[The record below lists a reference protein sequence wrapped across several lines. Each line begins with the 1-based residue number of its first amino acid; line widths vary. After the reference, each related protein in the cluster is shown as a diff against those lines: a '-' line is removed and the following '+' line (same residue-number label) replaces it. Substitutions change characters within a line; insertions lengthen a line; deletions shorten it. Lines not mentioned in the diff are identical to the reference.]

1 MSPSDVPEDGDYIIG
16 RVIEVKDFGATL
28 DLLEYPDQKAFVHIS
43 EVASGWVKYIRD
55 FIREGQMV
63 VAKVTKVKKGSKIID
78 ASVRQVSGHR
88 KKEKIREWKNEQR
101 ASKLL
106 ELVANNIKV
115 DYDNFRKEVRNN
127 LINNY
132 GNLYSAFEESVINGD
147 DFKKS
152 WKGPWVSEFIKV
164 GIENVTP
171 PYVTIGGMLNLTSEK
186 EDGVEGIKNSLMSP
200 EAIHEDSKLTI
211 TSDGAP
217 NYRILVKAPNYKQA
231 EEELKSAVDL
241 VLNILKKEGGIGSF
255 ERV

>member
-1 MSPSDVPEDGDYIIG
+1 VSPLDVPEDGDYIIG
-16 RVIEVKDFGATL
+16 RVTEVKDFGATL
-28 DLLEYPDQKAFVHIS
+28 ELLEYTDQKAFVHIS

-106 ELVANNIKV
+106 ELVANNIKM
-115 DYDNFRKEVRNN
+115 DYDKLREDVRNDLVN
-127 LINNY
+127 SY
-132 GNLYSAFEESVINGD
+132 GSLYVAFEESVINGD

-152 WKGPWVSEFIKV
+152 WKGSWVPEFIKV

-171 PYVTIGGMLNLTSEK
+171 PYVTIGGMLSLVSEK
-186 EDGVEGIKNSLMSP
+186 EDGVEGIKASLMGP

-241 VLNILKKEGGIGSF
+241 VLKVFKKEGGVGSF
-255 ERV
+255 ERA

>member
-1 MSPSDVPEDGDYIIG
+1 MSPSDIPEDGDYIIG

-28 DLLEYPDQKAFVHIS
+28 DLLEYTDQKAFVHIS

-106 ELVANNIKV
+106 ELVANNIKA
-115 DYDNFRKEVRNN
+115 DYDNFRKEVRDD

-171 PYVTIGGMLNLTSEK
+171 PYVTIGGMLSLTSEK

>member
-1 MSPSDVPEDGDYIIG
+1 MSPLDVPEDGDYIIG

-28 DLLEYPDQKAFVHIS
+28 DLLEYTDQKAFVHIS

-106 ELVANNIKV
+106 ELVAKNIKI
-115 DYDNFRKEVRNN
+115 DYEKLRNEVRED
-127 LINNY
+127 LVNNY
-132 GNLYSAFEESVINGD
+132 ESLYRAFEESVINSD
-147 DFKKS
+147 DFKKV
-152 WKGPWVSEFIKV
+152 WKGKWVSEFIKV

-171 PYVTIGGMLNLTSEK
+171 PYVTIGGMLSLVSEK
-186 EDGVEGIKNSLMSP
+186 EDGVEGIKASLMGP
-200 EAIHEDSKLTI
+200 KAIHEDSKLTI

-217 NYRILVKAPNYKQA
+217 NYRVLVKAPNYKQA

-241 VLNILKKEGGIGSF
+241 VLSILKKEGGVGSF
-255 ERV
+255 ERA

>member
-1 MSPSDVPEDGDYIIG
+1 MSPLDVPEDGDYIIG

-28 DLLEYPDQKAFVHIS
+28 DLLEHPDQKAFVHIS

-106 ELVANNIKV
+106 ELVAKNTKLN
-115 DYDNFRKEVRNN
+115 YDDLRKEIRDDLV
-127 LINNY
+127 NNY
-132 GNLYSAFEESVINGD
+132 ESLYRAFEESVINSEE
-147 DFKKS
+147 FKKA
-152 WKGPWVSEFIKV
+152 WKGKWVSEFIKV

-171 PYVTIGGMLNLTSEK
+171 PFVTIGGMLSLTSDK
-186 EDGVEGIKNSLMSP
+186 EDGVEGIKASLMGP
-200 EAIHEDSKLTI
+200 QAIHDDSKLTI

-231 EEELKSAVDL
+231 EEELKSAVDM

-255 ERV
+255 ERT

>member
-28 DLLEYPDQKAFVHIS
+28 DLLEYTDQKAFVHIS

-106 ELVANNIKV
+106 ELVANNIKA
-115 DYDNFRKEVRNN
+115 DYDNFRKEVRGD

-132 GNLYSAFEESVINGD
+132 GILYSAFEESVVNGD

-217 NYRILVKAPNYKQA
+217 KYRILVNAPNYKQA

>member
-1 MSPSDVPEDGDYIIG
+1 MSPLDVPEDGDYIIG

-28 DLLEYPDQKAFVHIS
+28 DLLEYSGQKAFVHIS

-106 ELVANNIKV
+106 ELVAKNTKT
-115 DYDNFRKEVRNN
+115 DYDKLRKEIRQDLV
-127 LINNY
+127 NNY
-132 GNLYSAFEESVINGD
+132 GSLYLAFEESVINSEE
-147 DFKKS
+147 FKKN
-152 WKGPWVSEFIKV
+152 WEGTWVPEFIKI
-164 GIENVTP
+164 GTDNVTP
-171 PYVTIGGMLNLTSEK
+171 PFVTIGGMLSLSSDK
-186 EDGVEGIKNSLMSP
+186 EDGVEGIKNSLKGP
-200 EAIHEDSKLTI
+200 KVIHSDSELNI
-211 TSDGAP
+211 ASNGAP
-217 NYRILVKAPNYKQA
+217 NYRISVKAPNYKQA

-255 ERV
+255 ERN